1 MKKLLLIIL
10 FSVFTLNIFASHIVG
25 GEVAYTYL
33 GPGSQPNTSRYSLL
47 LRLFTECGQICGGT
61 TGVACPPTAP
71 IIGIFNNLSPY
82 SRVTNVVLSLT
93 GNPQINLSTY
103 PPCLS
108 NQPVVCYQ
116 VNTYSAEVEL
126 TNTPAGYRFAYQSCC
141 RAASINVSSNAPT
154 TSNVPGATYEAVLPG
169 TSILTTGTNS
179 TAIVSLKDTAL
190 VCHNSF
196 FTLEF
201 SAIDPDNDSLS
212 YEFTPAYNG
221 GSFTASNEGTGPD
234 VPLYGFVNY
243 EPGYSGTLPFGS
255 SVNIN
260 PYTGIISGI
269 APNDIGDYVINV
281 IVKEWRSGI
290 LIAQHQKDFLVRTED
305 CTLTKATLSIIPAT
319 CDGFTVDFSRFNI
332 STGNITS
339 YQWIFGDPA
348 SGSLD
353 TSTLPGPTHIF
364 TNAGIYNIRLKVAS
378 GTTCIDSISQPI
390 SVFPGFFPDFTVAGQ
405 CKNTPIQFQDISTTL
420 YGVIDSWKWNFGDP
434 ASASNTS
441 TLQNPTHIYAG
452 ATSYNVN
459 FIVTSSK
466 GCIDT
471 VPKTIVITDKPALS
485 VTPDT
490 LICIIDTLQL
500 NAVGTGSFLWS
511 PNYNISSLTIPS
523 PLVSPDVTTTY
534 RVTLT
539 DPFGCTGTDSV
550 KVSVVTAVTQSITP
564 ADTTICT
571 TDSVL
576 LKLNSNAL
584 YYQWTENPAGN
595 TLSNPA
601 IKNPVATP
609 VTNTTYA
616 VTGSIGKCIAQNSIT
631 INVVPYPNASAGA
644 DQTVCFGFSAQL
656 NASGGRDYTWSP
668 ATFLS
673 NPLIANPVS
682 VNPTANVRYI
692 VAVTDVLGCPK
703 PSRDTVFVAV
713 SKIKA
718 NAGPADTSVVLG
730 QPLQLNATGGNI
742 FLWDPPRWLN
752 NIAIGNPISLPQE
765 DITYKVRVSNNFGCF
780 DYDTIRVHVYKLDPS
795 FYVPTAFSPNGDGI
809 NDFFRPKA
817 IGMKSLDVFRIYNR
831 WGQLLYSSTEIEGRG
846 WDGTFKGKG
855 QDPATYVWYAE
866 GTDYLNNRVK
876 KKGYVV
882 LIRQ

>member
-1 MKKLLLIIL
+1 MKKYCILLIL
-10 FSVFTLNIFASHIVG
+10 SLLSFKDIFANHTKG
-25 GEVAYTYL
+25 GWMYYEYL
-33 GPGSQPNTSRYSLL
+33 GPGIDDPAKLRYKIGLNLYIECNSTLIEPTWNFSFFNGSVPYNFLQNIAVNAAPDYSITGCQTSNCYPCIVNIPERCYKIINYETIVELAPSANGYIVSKQ
-47 LRLFTECGQICGGT
+47 RCCRV
-61 TGVACPPTAP
+61 TGISNIFGDSKDYGSTYTIKIPGSNISSTAP
-71 IIGIFNNLSPY
+71 LNSSPKFIFNDTAVVCGNSPFSINFEASDMDGDSLVYSFVSAYEGGDNDQNSNPRTASNPPY
-82 SRVTNVVLSLT
+82 STIPYLAPYSGFQPLGARAAINSLT
-93 GNPQINLSTY
+93 G
-103 PPCLS
+103 
-108 NQPVVCYQ
+108 V
-116 VNTYSAEVEL
+116 
-126 TNTPAGYRFAYQSCC
+126 
-141 RAASINVSSNAPT
+141 
-154 TSNVPGATYEAVLPG
+154 
-169 TSILTTGTNS
+169 
-179 TAIVSLKDTAL
+179 
-190 VCHNSF
+190 
-196 FTLEF
+196 
-201 SAIDPDNDSLS
+201 
-212 YEFTPAYNG
+212 
-221 GSFTASNEGTGPD
+221 
-234 VPLYGFVNY
+234 
-243 EPGYSGTLPFGS
+243 
-255 SVNIN
+255 
-260 PYTGIISGI
+260 ISGI
-269 APNDIGDYVINV
+269 APPTGEYVICV
-281 IVKEWRSGI
+281 LVKEYRNGI
-290 LIAQHQKDFLVRTED
+290 NIGESRKELHLETAPCNPLAANPTF
-305 CTLTKATLSIIPAT
+305 IPVT
-319 CDGFTVDFSRFNI
+319 CDGFTVTLTEAS
-332 STGNITS
+332 SGNPTTFF
-339 YQWIFGDPA
+339 WDFGDPA
-348 SGSLD
+348 SGAANTSSLQV
-353 TSTLPGPTHIF
+353 PTHTF
-364 TNAGIYNIRLKVAS
+364 TDTGVFKIKLVVSIAGQ
-378 GTTCIDSISQPI
+378 CIDSVIKPLG
-390 SVFPGFFPDFTVAGQ
+390 VYPGFFPDFTVSGQ
-405 CKNTPIQFQDISTTL
+405 CKNTPIQFNDISIAK
-420 YGVIDSWKWNFGDP
+420 YGVIDTWKWDFGDAGSP
-434 ASASNTS
+434 TNTS
-441 TLQNPTHIYAG
+441 ILQNPTHIYAG

-523 PLVSPDVTTTY
+523 PLVSPDVTTIY

-576 LKLNSNAL
+576 LRLASNAL
-584 YYQWTENPAGN
+584 YYQWTENPAGS

-616 VTGSIGKCIAQNSIT
+616 VTGSIGKCTAQNSIT
-631 INVVPYPNASAGA
+631 INVVPYPKANAGA

-656 NASGGRDYTWSP
+656 NASGGRDYAWSP
-668 ATFLS
+668 TTFLS

-703 PSRDTVFVAV
+703 PSKDTVFVTV

-718 NAGPADTSVVLG
+718 NAGPTDTSVVLG

-742 FLWDPPRWLN
+742 FLWDPPRWLD

-795 FYVPTAFSPNGDGI
+795 FYVPTAFSPNGDGS

-831 WGQLLYSSTEIEGRG
+831 WGQLLYSSTDIEGRG

>member
-1 MKKLLLIIL
+1 MKKFCILLIL
-10 FSVFTLNIFASHIVG
+10 SLLSFKDIFANHTKG
-25 GEVAYTYL
+25 GWMYYEYL
-33 GPGSQPNTSRYSLL
+33 GQGINDPAKLRYKIGLNLYIECNSVLIEPTWNFSFFNGSSPHSFLQNVPVNATPDYSISGCQTNNCYPCIVNIPERCYKIINYETIVELDPSANGYIVSKQRCCRVTGISNISGDSKDYGSTYTIKIPGSAVL
-47 LRLFTECGQICGGT
+47 
-61 TGVACPPTAP
+61 PTAP
-71 IIGIFNNLSPY
+71 LNSSPKFIFNDTAVVCGNSPFSINFQATDADGDSLAY
-82 SRVTNVVLSLT
+82 SFVSAYQGGDNGNNSNPATASTPPYLTIPYLAPTYSGFQPLGSRAAINSLT
-93 GNPQINLSTY
+93 GVIN
-103 PPCLS
+103 
-108 NQPVVCYQ
+108 
-116 VNTYSAEVEL
+116 
-126 TNTPAGYRFAYQSCC
+126 
-141 RAASINVSSNAPT
+141 
-154 TSNVPGATYEAVLPG
+154 
-169 TSILTTGTNS
+169 
-179 TAIVSLKDTAL
+179 
-190 VCHNSF
+190 
-196 FTLEF
+196 
-201 SAIDPDNDSLS
+201 
-212 YEFTPAYNG
+212 
-221 GSFTASNEGTGPD
+221 
-234 VPLYGFVNY
+234 
-243 EPGYSGTLPFGS
+243 
-255 SVNIN
+255 
-260 PYTGIISGI
+260 GI
-269 APNDIGDYVINV
+269 APPTGEYVICV
-281 IVKEWRSGI
+281 LVKEYRNGI
-290 LIAQHQKDFLVRTED
+290 NIGESRKELHLETAPCNPLAANPTFAPV
-305 CTLTKATLSIIPAT
+305 T
-319 CDGFTVDFSRFNI
+319 CDGFTVTLTES
-332 STGNITS
+332 SSGNPTTFF
-339 YQWIFGDPA
+339 WDFGDPA
-348 SGSLD
+348 SGAANTSSLQV
-353 TSTLPGPTHIF
+353 PTHTFTDTGIF
-364 TNAGIYNIRLKVAS
+364 RIKLVVSIAGQ
-378 GTTCIDSISQPI
+378 CIDSVIKPLG
-390 SVFPGFFPDFTVAGQ
+390 VYPGFFPDFTVSGQ
-405 CKNTPIQFQDISTTL
+405 CKNTPIQFNDISIAK

-434 ASASNTS
+434 ASPNNTS
-441 TLQNPTHIYAG
+441 TLQNPTHIYAN
-452 ATSYNVN
+452 ATSYDVN

-471 VPKTIVITDKPALS
+471 VLKTIIITDKPALS
-485 VTPDT
+485 VSPDT

-511 PNYNISSLTIPS
+511 PNYNISSLISPS

-564 ADTTICT
+564 ADTTICK

-576 LKLNSNAL
+576 LRLASNAL
-584 YYQWTENPAGN
+584 YYQWTETPAGN
-595 TLSNPA
+595 TLSNSQ
-601 IKNPVATP
+601 IKNPLAIP
-609 VTNTTYA
+609 VTNTTYT

-631 INVVPYPNASAGA
+631 INVVPYPNANAGV

-668 ATFLS
+668 TTFLS

-718 NAGPADTSVVLG
+718 NAGPSDTSVVLG

-752 NIAIGNPISLPQE
+752 NIAISNPISLPQE

-780 DYDTIRVHVYKLDPS
+780 DYDTIWVRVFKLDPS
-795 FYVPTAFSPNGDGI
+795 FYVPTAFTPNGDGA

-831 WGQLLYSSTEIEGRG
+831 WGQLLYSSTDIEGRG

-855 QDPATYVWYAE
+855 QDPATYVWYAV
-866 GTDYLNNRVK
+866 GTDYLNNRVQ